1 MMNDEQDIKMRTSVE
16 AYRIERTGLFQ
27 RDDRTRRRPA
37 HAANTTVSEAAA
49 IQQSLSRTQTL
60 LKSELARV
68 AAVQNAIKD
77 DEHLLR
83 KTIDTHKTLNVA
95 GAKRALTELERA
107 ELKERRVLLAS
118 IIFFWTVI
126 FYIVW
131 CRILIRLP
139 LVDHTLSLLM
149 HLAQY
154 IVRHTSKLHVN
165 IIQLVH

>member
-1 MMNDEQDIKMRTSVE
+1 MTNIAKARSSAETFIL
-16 AYRIERTGLFQ
+16 ERNGLFKHEGN
-27 RDDRTRRRPA
+27 DRTRRRPG
-37 HAANTTVSEAAA
+37 HAANTTVSDAAA

-77 DEHLLR
+77 DENLLR
-83 KTIDTHKTLNVA
+83 KTIDTHKNLNVV

-126 FYIVW
+126 FYILWYRV
-131 CRILIRLP
+131 LIRIP
-139 LVDHTLSLLM
+139 LIDQA
-149 HLAQY
+149 LAQLMNLGQY
-154 IVRHTSKLHVN
+154 IM
-165 IIQLVH
+165 QLPQYMEIYSIYFN